1 VTCRTR
7 GRATGILYAGLV
19 TLFALVGLVLLLAGI
34 GTSAGLAIFGALFLG
49 MSVFNGWALLG
60 LTADQL
66 SFDSQTGVVHWH
78 ATLRSG
84 DLPVSSVR
92 AVRRDR
98 RPAVYSFHC
107 DDGSHVEF
115 WLTRRGPEVEE
126 LFRVLGWANPSM
138 ATDELYQPGGFWWK
152 GIRPPG

>member
-1 VTCRTR
+1 MAPIVGVGPRAGRIPRVGHEDGPSGVQVTCRTQ

-19 TLFALVGLVLLLAGI
+19 TPLLVGSVLLLAGI

-92 AVRRDR
+92 RCVGTDA
-98 RPAVYSFHC
+98 RPS
-107 DDGSHVEF
+107 
-115 WLTRRGPEVEE
+115 TRSTAMTARTSSSG
-126 LFRVLGWANPSM
+126 
-138 ATDELYQPGGFWWK
+138 
-152 GIRPPG
+152 